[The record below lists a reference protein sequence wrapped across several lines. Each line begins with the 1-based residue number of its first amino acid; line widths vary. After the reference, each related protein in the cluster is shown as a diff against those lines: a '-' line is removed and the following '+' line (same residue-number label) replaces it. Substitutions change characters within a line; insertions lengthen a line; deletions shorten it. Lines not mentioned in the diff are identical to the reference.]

1 MSSFFCYIVEP
12 KNMNMNYM
20 KALLG
25 VGLALGSVSSM
36 GQADIELSAEGWDG
50 QSFSVYTFQD
60 GGYVNLHESLVE
72 NGKFTYTAEA
82 TEQPQFLLLTTQI
95 GRNRTRLPLLANND
109 HIEVGF
115 DTVSGGSFV
124 WNIESGEYSDIIA
137 EYIEIGQET
146 EETTSALLE
155 PYYEARDNEDEEL
168 MQEISA
174 QFQEAYDQ
182 QEEAFIELA
191 YENPIYGTVL
201 ALIEFPNPE
210 LEVLETIQ
218 ENLPESYRTNALAVN
233 MSNKIELMRK
243 TAIGQPM
250 IDMEVPDRDGNMVA
264 LSSML
269 DGKYTLIDFWAS
281 WCGPCRQENPN
292 LVAEYNAYKDR
303 GFNIIGVSLD
313 QNKDP
318 WLKAIDDDQLSWA
331 HVSDLKG
338 WDSAPAGAY
347 GVRSIPANFVVD
359 ENGIIVAKNL
369 RGEEL
374 GEWLEEQF

>member
-1 MSSFFCYIVEP
+1 M
-12 KNMNMNYM
+12 KYM
-20 KALLG
+20 KAILG
-25 VGLALGSVSSM
+25 LGLALGCTASFAQSN
-36 GQADIELSAEGWDG
+36 IELTAEGWEG
-50 QSFSVYTFQD
+50 QTFAVYTFQD
-60 GGYVNLHESLVE
+60 GGYVNVHEALIE
-72 NGKFTYTAEA
+72 NGKMMYTADP

-109 HIEVGF
+109 KIKVEF
-115 DTVSGGSFV
+115 DTLSGGSFS
-124 WNIESGEYSDIIA
+124 WNISSGDYSDVIA
-137 EYIEIGQET
+137 EYLDIARET
-146 EETTSALLE
+146 EETTSELLE
-155 PYYEARDNEDEEL
+155 PYYEARANEDEEL
-168 MQEISA
+168 LEEITS

-182 QEEAFIELA
+182 QEDAFIQLA
-191 YENPIYGTVL
+191 YENPEFGTVL
-201 ALIEFPNPE
+201 ALMEFQNVE

-218 ENLPESYRTNALAVN
+218 ENLPDSYRSNDVAVN

-250 IDMEVPDRDGNMVA
+250 IDMEVPDADGNMVA
-264 LSSML
+264 LSSMVE
-269 DGKYTLIDFWAS
+269 GKYTLIDFWAS

-292 LVAEYNAYKDR
+292 LVAEYNAYKDQ
-303 GFNIIGVSLD
+303 GFNIIGISLD

-318 WLKAIDDDQLSWA
+318 WLKAIEDDELTWG
-331 HVSDLKG
+331 HVSDLQG
-338 WDSAPAGAY
+338 WQSAPAGEY